1 MHVGHVPG
9 LLECVQYLFMV
20 YVSLPIPT
28 PGTGSDRSDKG
39 RWGPG
44 PCTFRASQRVQGGCD
59 IGCIMEKM
67 WDTGLKGEQGLD
79 LGCLHD
85 RSLVPRVMGREG
97 KA

>member
-1 MHVGHVPG
+1 
-9 LLECVQYLFMV
+9 
-20 YVSLPIPT
+20 
-28 PGTGSDRSDKG
+28 
-39 RWGPG
+39 
-44 PCTFRASQRVQGGCD
+44 
-59 IGCIMEKM
+59 MEKM